1 MVAAVFGI
9 VQVSFVVNVVNN
21 LFSLDDM
28 KRTQSTKWTALVL
41 PLKPSQNLS
50 SSLNKRNGTI
60 EISRK
65 NSRTC
70 SQISLRC
77 LKRQI
82 KIIRSV
88 KLLEL
93 KVLLAIY
100 SHEAV
105 IISKITNMMKV
116 LIIKWIKW
124 KKQKICRRC
133 LINSW
138 SSNLRN
144 SGKCSKI
151 YKKINIL

>member
-1 MVAAVFGI
+1 MGI
-9 VQVSFVVNVVNN
+9 LRLRHKQVDVSSW
-21 LFSLDDM
+21 LPQYLALSKSLLSSMLSTIFLVLMIM

-116 LIIKWIKW
+116 LIIK
-124 KKQKICRRC
+124 
-133 LINSW
+133 
-138 SSNLRN
+138 
-144 SGKCSKI
+144 
-151 YKKINIL
+151 